1 MESYAAGVRNPSQLA
16 ESFGLG
22 YAGGM
27 ALQGSSEA
35 IGSAIGSLS
44 TLARQALAKAGIL
57 RPVEVTTE
65 LSDQAGVN
73 AMVRELPDNPN
84 LLYNMIDKS
93 IGRFGIDTTPFKSLG
108 AEDLKNIIALNP
120 QFFLDSRA
128 IAETEIPISVLQKDL
143 QQGAISQDKIATI
156 LRMMNVDTKGLDAA
170 AQKEL
175 LMNKL
180 ANGEV
185 PRFLLTKGYTLGNT
199 FDFLPSDI
207 RNNLENAARN
217 NPTGDNIV
225 HLTSKPDIIKGDTV
239 SIDFAEHPTQARA
252 AFASGLSKYSSA
264 PGAETTALGY
274 GQYANPFAEES
285 SGSISGGEF
294 RGNRFFGQIEPFNY
308 YPTDWL
314 ERIQFARQYDPNI
327 IPELAR
333 TYSPSGIPDEL
344 RNFDWFYTT
353 QASHDRLHIQT
364 PVPEYMGSGE
374 LETGTPATGNEMQ
387 KNKFDIIVV
396 RPNQGLFADT
406 PLAKLFPTYV
416 RGTLRSSYL
425 MPSSWDEIARAIK
438 NSKNPQIAQEFE
450 TIDTSDL
457 AKSLET
463 KTPVPRQVG
472 RGILTDPSGDYIY
485 LVHEVGRP
493 YFSLSGGGI
502 KVGEDPLAAT
512 IREISEEL
520 NVKPEVI
527 NTDPVVSNY
536 LGEKKTFFTSGA
548 PFRDNTDAWKMVIK
562 KDPEPDM
569 KEIDYVLK
577 VPKEDLSKIKLD
589 ADSRYIL
596 KQAIPDMPDYTGV
609 SMPQNI
615 KKVVFDLDGTLIDQ
629 YGNLRPGARELLDSL
644 REQGKQVALWTHSPY
659 DRTAQILKS
668 THLDDY
674 FDIKD
679 PNQVV
684 TREDYA
690 TDNNVHAFKDIKRI
704 GGDILIDDDPIQIKQ
719 QIAAGNYAIPTT
731 KYYGGD
737 SHDLLRIKDMLLTP
751 AERPTEPL
759 TPDTYKEVSAP
770 DLSDIDELH
779 NAGIIN
785 DKTYSTLKSLQETN
799 NPNAFQN
806 LKTTIGN
813 KINNLASKY
822 LPTDYEKAM
831 ANGEI
836 DANGNLIFKYDS
848 LSADEKAL
856 YNTRAEER
864 NILNKYYNEKF
875 GTSLPTD
882 ISGKEYYDALLNR
895 YDPRDIF
902 DSKGT
907 IKSKVSAYYSEQER
921 LANYNAFEN
930 ERVSALKELESL
942 RQKIANDPTYANE
955 VNRISAEEAKI
966 ISEKNPYTNVI
977 PQQSTDV
984 PEAEDI
990 STPSSASSSAYSAPA
1005 APADIS
1011 PAISILP
1018 SQSPSASL
1026 SYPSPSPSTSV
1037 IASPSAISSPSSN
1050 LSLSPS
1056 ASIPSGSPVS
1066 SINSYISPSV
1076 SLYPSSSF
1084 TSPSASPSPSIQYNS
1099 LPETDTSPSVQY
1111 NSLPGSDTYP
1121 TSSTSLYSPD
1131 RKLINN
1137 PSVSPANMPY
1147 IEFKSTPIEEYTIAQ
1162 PTYAA
1167 SVSSVLFPSL
1177 NAVASESYNPL
1188 LAGALLRPIA
1198 TAENPTV
1205 AQPLAQQS
1213 PTTVREEATNLIK
1226 TSQMPITPTQTTATS
1241 QAIAAPTTSTA
1252 PTQATA
1258 SVQPLDMPTI
1268 GPETPTELAL
1278 AQAINENQANLAL
1291 SSRNPESTNSLYA
1304 KELNTAL
1311 QKTEAQDIQAREAE
1325 NFQNNLYMRS
1335 IYDSLVNSG
1344 LPPSMIEAMLRN
1356 AYNQV
1361 AANTAAQMA
1370 PAAAVEPYAQMTDI
1384 RRYNQNP
1391 NMPIA
1396 SALMPLQAA
1405 MASPL
1410 RMQAPAAQRSQAASL
1425 PNFQARNQAPAAQL
1439 QNTPLIPNIAAASL
1453 PRVSLAYINPSS
1465 FVEANPYAEL
1475 PPALM
1480 RLPA

>member
-1 MESYAAGVRNPSQLA
+1 ISTALGSDINAVGQWLNTNIVQPIESAYNTYVAPGVNAAGQFLNANVVKPATQFVEQFGQDVLNTPLSLQSLSATNQLVPPQVQNPSMFPQVMEPQQPTTGSLLYSTGQTFNNALNNYIVNPIEQWYYNNYQSPEAKMKNALYSQLINEYNAQLQQSANANPNNLANIALQNALMQQANEEVTPGQFYGFNPASIEAHLLAIPGALQDIPAGLSHLEGAIEHAVTGNPQPELPFNPTGNLVYSSLGQQVNNLDTEVNNAIATANSLPWYERYAIQAPAELANYLFLQPAEGVAQGAFNIGNPQATNWQRAEGLASTISSALMPRTASLYGLGSGLINMGTNWFFGGSQTPEEAMRSGYQSGAATAPLFEGAGALSQMLSGSLMPTSREILALASETTDPAEKQALLNTLNFVWQHPYLAETARFLLRTTPVNSVFGALTALESYAAGVRNPSQLA

-274 GQYANPFAEES
+274 AQYANPFTEEIPS
-285 SGSISGGEF
+285 STLGTELRGS
-294 RGNRFFGQIEPFNY
+294 RFFGQIEPFNY

-374 LETGTPATGNEMQ
+374 LETGTPATGNLMQ
-387 KNKFDIIVV
+387 GNKFDIIVV

-416 RGTLRSSYL
+416 RGTLRTSYL
-425 MPSSWDEIARAIK
+425 IPSSWDEIARAIK
-438 NSKNPQIAQEFE
+438 NSKNPKIAQEFE
-450 TIDTSDL
+450 AVKESDL

-822 LPTDYEKAM
+822 LPTDYEKAV

-856 YNTRAEER
+856 YNTRAEE
-864 NILNKYYNEKF
+864 
-875 GTSLPTD
+875 
-882 ISGKEYYDALLNR
+882 
-895 YDPRDIF
+895 
-902 DSKGT
+902 
-907 IKSKVSAYYSEQER
+907 
-921 LANYNAFEN
+921 
-930 ERVSALKELESL
+930 
-942 RQKIANDPTYANE
+942 
-955 VNRISAEEAKI
+955 
-966 ISEKNPYTNVI
+966 
-977 PQQSTDV
+977 
-984 PEAEDI
+984 
-990 STPSSASSSAYSAPA
+990 
-1005 APADIS
+1005 
-1011 PAISILP
+1011 
-1018 SQSPSASL
+1018 
-1026 SYPSPSPSTSV
+1026 
-1037 IASPSAISSPSSN
+1037 
-1050 LSLSPS
+1050 
-1056 ASIPSGSPVS
+1056 
-1066 SINSYISPSV
+1066 
-1076 SLYPSSSF
+1076 
-1084 TSPSASPSPSIQYNS
+1084 
-1099 LPETDTSPSVQY
+1099 
-1111 NSLPGSDTYP
+1111 
-1121 TSSTSLYSPD
+1121 
-1131 RKLINN
+1131 
-1137 PSVSPANMPY
+1137 
-1147 IEFKSTPIEEYTIAQ
+1147 
-1162 PTYAA
+1162 
-1167 SVSSVLFPSL
+1167 
-1177 NAVASESYNPL
+1177 
-1188 LAGALLRPIA
+1188 
-1198 TAENPTV
+1198 
-1205 AQPLAQQS
+1205 
-1213 PTTVREEATNLIK
+1213 
-1226 TSQMPITPTQTTATS
+1226 
-1241 QAIAAPTTSTA
+1241 
-1252 PTQATA
+1252 
-1258 SVQPLDMPTI
+1258 
-1268 GPETPTELAL
+1268 
-1278 AQAINENQANLAL
+1278 
-1291 SSRNPESTNSLYA
+1291 
-1304 KELNTAL
+1304 
-1311 QKTEAQDIQAREAE
+1311 
-1325 NFQNNLYMRS
+1325 
-1335 IYDSLVNSG
+1335 
-1344 LPPSMIEAMLRN
+1344 
-1356 AYNQV
+1356 
-1361 AANTAAQMA
+1361 
-1370 PAAAVEPYAQMTDI
+1370 
-1384 RRYNQNP
+1384 
-1391 NMPIA
+1391 
-1396 SALMPLQAA
+1396 
-1405 MASPL
+1405 
-1410 RMQAPAAQRSQAASL
+1410 
-1425 PNFQARNQAPAAQL
+1425 
-1439 QNTPLIPNIAAASL
+1439 
-1453 PRVSLAYINPSS
+1453 
-1465 FVEANPYAEL
+1465 
-1475 PPALM
+1475 
-1480 RLPA
+1480 